1 VTAISGGVLPVKFD
15 SNNNVLAN
23 INAQNIN
30 PNVNQPPI
38 WSYNRP
44 AYQKNEFAGLNQSA
58 TTANTVYSIGQGVSI
73 ISVTGF
79 ILVKTLLGAYK
90 LSSSGTYTVYVYR
103 STVGIPAA
111 GAAPSGSDVQIL
123 SYTGTSD
130 TSSAPNNIVL
140 DLVDTVSQGTT
151 VYYYIAVSSST
162 ASNTITIVSLGVT
175 PTIGV
180 KGVINT
186 PSIEALCV

>member
-1 VTAISGGVLPVKFD
+1 MSSNAIFPPPPLVTIPAV
-15 SNNNVLAN
+15 
-23 INAQNIN
+23 
-30 PNVNQPPI
+30 

-44 AYQKNEFAGLNQSA
+44 VYQKNEFANLSQST
-58 TTANTVYSIGQGVSI
+58 TTANTSYSIGKGISI

-79 ILVKTLLGAYK
+79 ILVKVLLGSYY
-90 LSSSGTYTVYVYR
+90 SNTSGTYTVSVYR

-111 GAAPSGSDVQIL
+111 GSTPAASDVQIA
-123 SYTGTSD
+123 SFTGTA
-130 TSSAPNNIVL
+130 SSSTAPNNIVL
-140 DLVDTVSQGTT
+140 DVVDTVNQGTQ
-151 VYYYIAVSSST
+151 VYYYIAVSST
-162 ASNTITIVSLGVT
+162 ATNTIYIQPLGET